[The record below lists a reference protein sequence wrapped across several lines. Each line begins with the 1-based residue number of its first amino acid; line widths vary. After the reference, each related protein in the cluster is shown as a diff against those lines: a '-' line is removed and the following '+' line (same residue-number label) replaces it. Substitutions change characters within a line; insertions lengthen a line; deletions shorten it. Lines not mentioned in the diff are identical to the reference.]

1 MKFPKIFILFF
12 CIFSCQNDTE
22 KYDIAITNITIID
35 VESSELLSNQTIYI
49 RNGRIKKISSEKII
63 EKEIVDTIINGK
75 NKFISSGFWDMHVH
89 SCWKDGLDKT
99 IYPTFL
105 QFGITGIRDMGGS
118 LDILNTFKNRAKN
131 QSYSYPYLYGSGPI
145 LDGENPIHPAF
156 SVSVNNKNFRNI
168 LDSLTSQNVDF
179 FKTYSLLKN
188 NVLDS
193 IAKYSKENAI
203 NFSGHISEYI
213 TPENASKLGQKSFE
227 HLNKLEELK
236 TNPIRLK
243 KFIEIVKENGNWICP
258 TLIIYKRKYEFV
270 KGEYLYHLLYESLD
284 SDLKT
289 EWEQSKNLTVPKN
302 ETEIE
307 NAKNRLDNQKQLVK
321 IFHDNKIPILL
332 GTDFAGMP
340 FVYQGYSLHEE
351 MKLLESI
358 GISQFEILKMATL
371 NPTIYLEISEE
382 YGTIEVNKMADLIIF
397 DKNPIEKIEN
407 TLSISNVIKSGKIV
421 K

>member
-1 MKFPKIFILFF
+1 MKFPIIFILLF

-22 KYDIAITNITIID
+22 KYDIAVTNITIID
-35 VESSELLSNQTIYI
+35 VENSELLANKTIYI
-49 RNGRIKKISSEKII
+49 KNGRIKKIDSEKII
-63 EKEIVDTIINGK
+63 EREIVDTIINGK

-99 IYPTFL
+99 IFPTFL

-118 LDILNTFKNRAKN
+118 LDILNTFKDRAKN
-131 QSYSYPYLYGSGPI
+131 QPYSYPFLYGSGPI

-156 SVSVNNKNFRNI
+156 SISINTKNFRSV
-168 LDSLTSQNVDF
+168 LDSLTNQNVDF

-188 NVLDS
+188 DVLDS
-193 IAKYSKENAI
+193 IAKYSKEKTI

-258 TLIIYKRKYEFV
+258 TLIIYQRKYEFV
-270 KGEYLYHLLYESLD
+270 KGKYLHHLLYESLD

-289 EWEQSKNLTVPKN
+289 EWEQSKNLTAPKD
-302 ETEIE
+302 EAAIE

-351 MKLLESI
+351 MKLLENI
-358 GISQFEILKMATL
+358 GISQFEIFKIATL
-371 NPTIYLEISEE
+371 NPTIYLGISEE
-382 YGTIEVNKMADLIIF
+382 YGTVEINKMADLIIF
-397 DKNPIEKIEN
+397 NKNPIEKIEN

>member
-1 MKFPKIFILFF
+1 MDRTP
-12 CIFSCQNDTE
+12 
-22 KYDIAITNITIID
+22 
-35 VESSELLSNQTIYI
+35 
-49 RNGRIKKISSEKII
+49 
-63 EKEIVDTIINGK
+63 
-75 NKFISSGFWDMHVH
+75 
-89 SCWKDGLDKT
+89 
-99 IYPTFL
+99 PT
-105 QFGITGIRDMGGS
+105 
-118 LDILNTFKNRAKN
+118 
-131 QSYSYPYLYGSGPI
+131 

-289 EWEQSKNLTVPKN
+289 EWEQSKNLTVPK
-302 ETEIE
+302 
-307 NAKNRLDNQKQLVK
+307 
-321 IFHDNKIPILL
+321 
-332 GTDFAGMP
+332 
-340 FVYQGYSLHEE
+340 
-351 MKLLESI
+351 
-358 GISQFEILKMATL
+358 L
-371 NPTIYLEISEE
+371 N
-382 YGTIEVNKMADLIIF
+382 
-397 DKNPIEKIEN
+397 
-407 TLSISNVIKSGKIV
+407 
-421 K
+421 